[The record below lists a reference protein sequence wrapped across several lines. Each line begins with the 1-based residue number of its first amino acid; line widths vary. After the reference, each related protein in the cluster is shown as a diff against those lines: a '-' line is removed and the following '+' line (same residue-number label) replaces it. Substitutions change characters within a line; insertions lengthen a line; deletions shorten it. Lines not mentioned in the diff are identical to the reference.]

1 MKNPK
6 RILITG
12 ASSGIGKAL
21 ALAYAADG
29 VRLFLTARDHKRL
42 EEVRELCIAKGAMVI
57 TKSID
62 VKNKK
67 ELRDW
72 ILEIGKNYGFDLVIA
87 NAGISAG
94 TLGGNESVTQALE
107 IFEVNVNAV
116 INTVNSAVEVM
127 EKRNIGQIAI
137 ISSLAGFNGLPSC
150 PSYSASKAAV
160 RFYGEALR
168 LSLLQ
173 HKIEVSVICP
183 GYVRTPMTDVN
194 KFPMPFL
201 ISASKAAEIIK
212 GGLAKNK
219 ARIAFPLP
227 LYLIVRLMSILPG
240 FIINPLLIK
249 MPGKKSLE

>member
-12 ASSGIGKAL
+12 ASSGIGRAL
-21 ALAYAADG
+21 ALAYAAEG
-29 VRLFLTARDHKRL
+29 VRLFLTARDDERL
-42 EEVRELCIAKGAMVI
+42 EEVRELCVVAGAMVI
-57 TKSID
+57 VKSID

-94 TLGGNESVTQALE
+94 TLGGSESVIQASE
-107 IFEVNVNAV
+107 IFEVNVSAV

-127 EKRNIGQIAI
+127 EKRNLGQIAI

-168 LSLLQ
+168 ISLLQ
-173 HKIEVSVICP
+173 YKIEVSVVCP
-183 GYVRTPMTDVN
+183 GYVKTPMTDVN
-194 KFPMPFL
+194 QFHLPFL
-201 ISASKAAEIIK
+201 ISANEASEIIK
-212 GGLAKNK
+212 NGLAKNK

-227 LYLIVRLMSILPG
+227 LYLIVRLMAILPG
-240 FIINPLLIK
+240 FIINPILAK
-249 MPGKKSLE
+249 MPGKKPLK